1 MDMFFDGLIYAS
13 IARNMSQG
21 VGSFWY
27 PHYTQFF
34 LNPFYEHPPL
44 VFWMQS
50 FAYRIFGDHRLVEFL
65 WGTVCALLIIFFI
78 YRLYM
83 LSDPKKTN
91 EQKVFRTSWFPIF
104 LFAAIPTISWTF
116 SNNILENTMTVF
128 TTASVWLMFRA
139 FISGKKIFLHSFI
152 AGALI
157 IMAFMSKGLTGLF
170 PLAVPAILLISYRKF
185 KFKEIKNYIIKPC
198 LAIAAATFLFALL
211 IYVFKRQEAAAYSF
225 YYFNNQVM
233 KSLSGENEN
242 VRYMYLVYR
251 FLGELIVPVFMATA
265 LYFILKWTKKYLKP
279 LKQDNKFFIAMLLI
293 AASAS
298 LPTFISPKQRIW
310 YLFASWPFYSLA
322 IAYYFRNTALSIN
335 KIFGRTFLKRT
346 ALVFSLLFVAVS
358 LGLLL
363 FSSGT
368 KFKRLP
374 EFYNDLISQNVSLTG
389 EQVVISVCPKTMS
402 GSWETLAF
410 MQRYYKASFTL
421 DDDKQFLLSDLTSPD
436 CLAFK
441 NCIPM
446 NTAPKRFALYRC
458 ATSEDIQIQINVQG
472 KE

>member
-1 MDMFFDGLIYAS
+1 
-13 IARNMSQG
+13 MSQG

-44 VFWMQS
+44 VLWLQS

-83 LSDPKKTN
+83 LSDQKKTN
-91 EQKVFRTSWFPIF
+91 EQKVVRTAWFPIF
-104 LFAAIPTISWTF
+104 LFAVIPTISWTF
-116 SNNILENTMTVF
+116 SNNILENTMAVF
-128 TTASVWLMFRA
+128 TTASVWLIFRA
-139 FISGKKIFLHSFI
+139 FISGKRICLYSFI

-170 PLAVPAILLISYRKF
+170 PLAVPAIFLISYGKF
-185 KFKEIKNYIIKPC
+185 RFKEFKNYIIKPYA
-198 LAIAAATFLFALL
+198 AIASSVLLFAVL

-225 YYFNNQVM
+225 YYFNNQVL
-233 KSLSGENEN
+233 KSLSGKNEN

-251 FLGELIVPVFMATA
+251 FLGELIVPVFIAGA
-265 LYFILKWTKKYLKP
+265 LYLILKWTKKYLRP
-279 LKQDNKFFIAMLLI
+279 VKQDNKFFIAMLLI

-335 KIFGRTFLKRT
+335 KIFEKAFLKRT
-346 ALVFSLLFVAVS
+346 ALAFSLLLLVVS
-358 LGLLL
+358 IGLILL
-363 FSSGT
+363 SSGT

-374 EFYNDLISQNVSLTG
+374 EFYSDLISQNVSLTG

-402 GSWETLAF
+402 DSWETLAF
-410 MQRYYKASFTL
+410 MQRYYKASFTPE
-421 DDDKQFLLSDLTSPD
+421 DNKPFLLADLTSPE

-458 ATSEDIQIQINVQG
+458 ATSEDVQIDIQVQV